1 LIRQGKMLMGA
12 SLGSKVWSGSRQR
25 QLEEIGLHPSRQFCA
40 ILDRERALVD
50 RNDHMFSLLVFD
62 LTGYCTSWPKVRAFA
77 KIGAARLRKT
87 DMMGWMDD
95 RQTGILLPFTS
106 FAGAKRVADDVISEL
121 AKEGMHSACVV
132 YTYPTGDGKG
142 GDGDGQRTL
151 SDGAG
156 ESPLASGSPS
166 AGEGQSG
173 TAPGS
178 GRAGDLDG
186 PAPEH
191 ELKSMFLP
199 RFPRWKRAM
208 DIVLSLLLL
217 ILALPVMLLIAIM
230 IKVVSPRGG
239 VLFKQERVGFLGNRF
254 TCLKFRSMH
263 VHSEE
268 ALHQRH
274 LQHLMQANVPMTKL
288 DTCKDKRVI
297 PMGSI
302 LRASGL
308 DELPQLLNIL
318 RGDMSLIGPRPC
330 LHYEYKGFLRWHRM
344 RFDTMPGLTGLWQV
358 SGKNRT
364 TFTQMMRLDVSYTQQ
379 KSLWKDLRIMIK
391 TVPAVVKQVVDM
403 AR

>member
-1 LIRQGKMLMGA
+1 MLTGS
-12 SLGSKVWSGSRQR
+12 SLSSVVWSGSRQR
-25 QLEEIGLHPSRQFCA
+25 QLEEIGLHPARQFCA

-62 LTGYCTSWPKVRAFA
+62 LSGYCRSWPKVRAFA
-77 KIGAARLRKT
+77 RIGAARLRKT
-87 DMMGWMDD
+87 DMMGWMDN
-95 RQTGILLPFTS
+95 RQTGILLPFTC
-106 FAGAKRVADDVISEL
+106 FAGAKRVADDMTSEL
-121 AKEGMHSACVV
+121 AKEGMRIACVL
-132 YTYPTGDGKG
+132 YTYPSNDDKG
-142 GDGDGQRTL
+142 EDGDGHRTL

-156 ESPLASGSPS
+156 ETPLASERPL
-166 AGEGQSG
+166 A
-173 TAPGS
+173 APGGQFRTTPVTGG

-199 RFPRWKRAM
+199 PFPLWKRAM
-208 DIVLSLLLL
+208 DILLSLLLL
-217 ILALPVMLLIAIM
+217 ILASPVMLLIAIM
-230 IKVVSPRGG
+230 IKIVSPRGG
-239 VLFKQERVGFLGNRF
+239 VLFRQERIGFLGNRF

-274 LQHLMQANVPMTKL
+274 LQHLMQADVPMTKL
-288 DTCKDKRVI
+288 DKCKDARVI
-297 PMGSI
+297 PMGAI

-330 LHYEYKGFLRWHRM
+330 LQYEYKGFRRWHRM

-364 TFTQMMRLDVSYTQQ
+364 TFTQMMRLDVSYAQR
-379 KSLWKDLRIMIK
+379 KSLWRDLRIMFM
-391 TVPAVVKQVVDM
+391 TVPAVVRQLMDV